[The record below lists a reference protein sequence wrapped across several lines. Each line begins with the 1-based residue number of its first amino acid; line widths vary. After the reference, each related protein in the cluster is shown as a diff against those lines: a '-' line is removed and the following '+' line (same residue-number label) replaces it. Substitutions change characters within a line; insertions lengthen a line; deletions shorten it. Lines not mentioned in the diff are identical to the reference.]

1 MSIGLFI
8 TINHILESMAILL
21 GFGLDVFSIVTSMKT
36 LSLRMLPHKRKMRRL
51 TRKRLRKPS
60 QET

>member
-36 LSLRMLPHKRKMRRL
+36 RSLRMLPHKRKKRRL